1 MNNTPYYIFRYP
13 TTQHELLDLLK
24 MRYRL
29 FKNSV
34 LTAILPDNVAGI
46 DMDAFDLQAQ
56 HLGLYEC
63 REGVETPVGYTR
75 GIQQKTTHFAK
86 WVRQIAADN
95 QLNQQIEPYSTNAE
109 MLYPTH
115 VGSAKTTGLYN
126 ELRADGQTI
135 CESSRHCMEER
146 LKNTRLDMY
155 FVESL
160 LAYCFTQY
168 DNAFTGVAEHHVKIY
183 ARYGF
188 KTVEAF
194 DWNGHTI
201 VLIRLHRDNLAP
213 SVQPRVEA
221 MAAAWCETGC
231 ICLNPE
237 QRNNFYM
244 PRYELTTP
252 SV

>member
-1 MNNTPYYIFRYP
+1 MDNSTYYIFRYP
-13 TTQHELLDLLK
+13 KTEHELLELLK

-56 HLGLYEC
+56 HIGLYEC

-75 GIQQKTTHFAK
+75 GIQDKTTHFAK

-95 QLNQQIEPYSTNAE
+95 KLTHQIVPYSTNEA

-115 VGSAKTTGLYN
+115 VSSAKTTRLYN
-126 ELRADGQTI
+126 DLRADGQTI

-146 LKNTRLDMY
+146 FKNTRLDMY

-168 DNAFTGVAEHHVKIY
+168 DNAFTGVAVHHVKMY
-183 ARYGF
+183 ERYGF

-194 DWNGHTI
+194 DRNGHTM
-201 VLIRLHRDNLAP
+201 VLIHLHHDNLAP
-213 SVQPRVEA
+213 SVQPRVAA
-221 MAAAWCETGC
+221 MAIAWRETGC

-237 QRNNFYM
+237 QRNNFFI
-244 PRYELTTP
+244 PSYELATP